1 MSRLGAGVQTTIP
14 GSARAVPG
22 SPSPHRRFAYSV
34 PEFPGPTHTFF
45 QRELTALAELG
56 VEPALVSTRAPNR
69 SLMLHSW
76 AQERAARTEYLW
88 PFSPSEAARA
98 MGTLA
103 EAGPARLARCLR
115 ATLLSE
121 GLTAKERASQ
131 SALLLPAARLLA
143 WMRDNQL
150 RHVHAQFSA
159 SSATVAMLAHLLG
172 GVTYSIGAHCDLGL
186 TGGNQ
191 RAKWRR
197 ASFGI
202 AITDTMR
209 ADIRRELGDAA
220 PALFEIAPMGVD
232 VEFFRRGSPYR
243 PWVPGA
249 GPFRVFS
256 CGRLNPAKGF
266 GDLIRAVADL
276 ADQGVLAALS
286 IAGPDLTPKQSHL
299 RAFQGLAKSL
309 GVQDRVVFLGSASE
323 EQIRSE
329 LEKAH
334 AFALPSWEE
343 GLGVATMEAMAM
355 EVPAVASR
363 VGGVPELINSEE
375 IGLLVPARDP
385 EALAT
390 ALRRLRDDPALCT
403 RLGQAGRARIRTRYD
418 TRRSARV
425 LLDLLERV
433 AAV

>member
-1 MSRLGAGVQTTIP
+1 MLN
-14 GSARAVPG
+14 
-22 SPSPHRRFAYSV
+22 SPEKARRFAYLI
-34 PEFPGPTHTFF
+34 PAFPGPTHTFF
-45 QRELTALAELG
+45 QRELNALAELG
-56 VEPALVSTRAPNR
+56 VEPVVVSTRAPQR

-76 AQERAARTEYLW
+76 AKERAARTEYLW
-88 PFSPSEAARA
+88 PFSPAPAARA
-98 MGTLA
+98 VATLA
-103 EAGPARLARCLR
+103 AAGPARLLRCLR

-121 GLTAKERASQ
+121 KLTPSERASQ
-131 SALLLPAARLLA
+131 AALLLPAARLLA
-143 WMRDNQL
+143 WMRDNEL
-150 RHVHAQFSA
+150 PHVHAQFSA

-232 VEFFRRGSPYR
+232 FDFFRREAPYQ
-243 PWVPGA
+243 PWEPGA
-249 GPFRVFS
+249 GAFRIFS
-256 CGRLNPAKGF
+256 CGRLNPAKGY

-276 ADQGVLAALS
+276 AAQGVRATLS
-286 IAGPDLTPKQSHL
+286 IAGPDLTPDQGHL
-299 RAFQGLAKSL
+299 RAFEALAKSL
-309 GVQDRVVFLGSASE
+309 GVREHVVFLGGAAE
-323 EQIRSE
+323 ERIRAE

-334 AFALPSWEE
+334 AFALASWEE

-355 EVPAVASR
+355 EVPAVATR
-363 VGGVPELINSEE
+363 VGGVPELIDSGEH
-375 IGLLVPARDP
+375 GLLVPAHDP
-385 EALAT
+385 AALAT
-390 ALRRLRDDPALCT
+390 ALRRLRDDPALCKC
-403 RLGQAGRARIRTRYD
+403 LGQAGRARVTARYD

-425 LLDLLERV
+425 LLDLVSRV
-433 AAV
+433 APP